1 MMPPWRYRRILVY
14 SSWLL
19 GAVMILAGI
28 DASRTDFGVAAG
40 LVTGGVSLISI
51 VLSAY
56 VGFAT
61 YEDVKLWPTDK
72 AEEPTDE
79 SL

>member
-1 MMPPWRYRRILVY
+1 MPPWKYRRILVY

-19 GAVMILAGI
+19 GALMILTGI
-28 DASRTDFGVAAG
+28 SAFRTDFGVAAG

-61 YEDVKLWPTDK
+61 YEDVKLWDQRKP
-72 AEEPTDE
+72 EEPTDE
-79 SL
+79 SV